1 MKVEQIFSCHTLTEE
16 RKIKLATLEF
26 TDYAFVWWDQFQME
40 RRRYIEPMLETWEE
54 LKRVLRRRYVP
65 SHYHRELLDKLQ
77 RMTQGSKSVDE
88 FYKDLEIALI

>member
-1 MKVEQIFSCHTLTEE
+1 
-16 RKIKLATLEF
+16 
-26 TDYAFVWWDQFQME
+26 
-40 RRRYIEPMLETWEE
+40 MLETWEE

-65 SHYHRELLDKLQ
+65 SHYHREFLNKLQ

>member
-1 MKVEQIFSCHTLTEE
+1 
-16 RKIKLATLEF
+16 
-26 TDYAFVWWDQFQME
+26 
-40 RRRYIEPMLETWEE
+40 MLETWEE

-65 SHYHRELLDKLQ
+65 SHYHRELLNKLQ

>member
-1 MKVEQIFSCHTLTEE
+1 MKVEKFFSCHTLTEE

-26 TDYAFVWWDQFQME
+26 TDYALVWWDQFQKE
-40 RRRYIEPMLETWEE
+40 RRRYREPMLETWEE

-65 SHYHRELLDKLQ
+65 SHYHRELLNKLQ
-77 RMTQGSKSVDE
+77 RMTQGSKSADE